1 MNAFYKVLSIAA
13 AAALTFVACTK
24 EIEAPIENSSLTG
37 ITSFKF
43 KANTENLGTKA
54 TLAPETDEETSFA
67 AAWENSDEMVIESL
81 SLDPAFDEFGTAVW
95 DSSEEVFSAT
105 YDKSV
110 TLPTAS
116 GDWTYSAWYP
126 AKASVPFQSNR
137 VQNGNAYA
145 SEYDLMYGSIEVDGA
160 QIGKN
165 ADGTSLVIPMNRL
178 TAIAYYHITSG
189 LNEDVVSA
197 TLTVDE
203 GKTIAAETVEI
214 SSDGKTIT
222 PTNGSNTITIT
233 FEDGTAPKATDFQ
246 LWFNILTENIGS
258 ASSYN
263 VTVDIVTTGHTAKL
277 TSKSARS
284 FTAGKLNRAKI
295 SSLTWKAA
303 PKYEKV
309 TSTTDLTEGDYLI
322 VYEAD
327 GLAFNG
333 SLATL
338 DAADNVASVSIVDN
352 AIPSTDVVNAMSFHI
367 APYSTGY
374 SIFSKSGSY
383 IGQTSDANGMATG
396 SSAYANT
403 ISFSDGNA
411 NIVSGGAYLRYNS
424 ASNQNRFRYYKSST
438 YTGQKAIA
446 LYKLD
451 DGKQESGIGFAT
463 DEFTFVLN
471 SSEYAAFAGQAA
483 TLATGNTAA
492 VTYTISGDAIGLID
506 ENDGTIV
513 LDEKTVGTA
522 VITATVAAT
531 DSFRGGSATYTVI
544 VERAAKTFSQINAAE
559 TGVSVKDVTVMATDG
574 GSNVILKDATGL
586 GFLYKSDHNLSAGD
600 YLNTLI
606 GDVVE
611 YNGVYEFKNN
621 VSFDKADGTVTVDHG
636 TAVEFSSVAS
646 NLVSSPAITYVHAIG
661 TKSARNIT
669 VGSDA
674 LYLSATSTVAD
685 GPVEIYGYTIGYSD
699 SHSNHTIVAV
709 SLEPYVDPDEP
720 ILEVSTNSL
729 TWLYNETDAKSVT
742 ITLNGNGS
750 VTKAESGMS
759 WATVTL
765 EGNTL
770 TVTPNGENSSTT
782 QDNEGTIT
790 LTHSGDNSLVEVIT
804 CTQEKKVNYLTKTVS
819 FTPGDAG
826 GLADAN
832 NDGGTG
838 TKKGV
843 SLAISGGG
851 NGASYINVY
860 KGKTM
865 TISAPAN
872 GLITEIVLTCTAN
885 GSAQYG
891 PGSISLNSG
900 ENGTYTA
907 STAKTGTWTGSAASV
922 AFTANENQIRMTS
935 IEITY
940 KIDEALFTPESTTI
954 TLTKGETSD
963 DPITVKVGV
972 SVDLADFVS
981 TNNTEGTKTYATS
994 VASSIAT
1001 LEGSVVTGAGEGGPF
1016 VVTLDIAATEDYAA
1030 SETKNI
1036 YVTVEAAS
1044 SKTVQTPIEIDLTEA
1059 SFTSST
1065 ASLVTWDVTDFTMTN
1080 EKISGSQNANA
1091 YLGGTNNTNTRFYNG
1106 HRVTITP
1113 DEGCEITSIVFTAT
1127 GSSYNINGTW
1137 TNGTASKSGSNVT
1150 VTPTDGESAVIC
1162 EVTAT
1167 CRLNK
1172 VTINYKK

>member
-1 MNAFYKVLSIAA
+1 MNTLSKSLALIAA
-13 AAALTFVACTK
+13 VAVSFVSCQK
-24 EIEAPIENSSLTG
+24 ELETPVDNNSQTSVN
-37 ITSFKF
+37 SFKF
-43 KANTENLGTKA
+43 YASSENVGTKA
-54 TLAPETDEETSFA
+54 TLTPEDENENSFA
-67 AAWENSDEMVIESL
+67 AAWENGDEMVIESL
-81 SLDPAFDEFGTAVW
+81 SLDLAFDEFGTAVW
-95 DSSEEVFSAT
+95 DSSEEVFNAT
-105 YDKSV
+105 YDESV

-116 GDWTYSAWYP
+116 GDWSYSAWYP
-126 AKASVPFQSNR
+126 AKANVPFQSNR

-165 ADGTSLVIPMNRL
+165 TDGTSLVIPVNRL
-178 TAIAYYHITSG
+178 TAIAYYHITG
-189 LNEDVVSA
+189 GPNEDVVSA

-214 SSDGKTIT
+214 SGDGKTIT
-222 PTNGSNTITIT
+222 PTNGSNTVTIT
-233 FEDGTAPKATDFQ
+233 FADGTAPKATDFQ

-309 TSTTDLTEGDYLI
+309 TSPTDLTEGDYLI
-322 VYEAD
+322 VYEED
-327 GLAFNG
+327 GVAFNG
-333 SLATL
+333 GLGTL
-338 DAADNVASVSIVDN
+338 DVGNNVISVTITDDAIVKSDNVDAAV
-352 AIPSTDVVNAMSFHI
+352 FHI
-367 APYSTGY
+367 ASIAGGY
-374 SIFSKSGSY
+374 SIQSASGTFIGKSANS
-383 IGQTSDANGMATG
+383 NGMDTG
-396 SSAYANT
+396 TSAMVNS
-403 ISFSDGNA
+403 ISFDESGNA
-411 NIVSGGAYLRYNS
+411 VIAGAGGATLRFNS
-424 ASNQNRFRYYKSST
+424 STGDNNYRFRYYKS
-438 YTGQKAIA
+438 GQKAIA

-471 SSEYAAFAGQAA
+471 SSEYAAFTGQTA

-492 VTYTISGDAIGLID
+492 VTYSMSGDAIGLID

-513 LDEKTVGTA
+513 LDGETVGTA
-522 VITATVAAT
+522 VITATAAAT
-531 DSFRGGSATYTVI
+531 DNFRGGSATYTVI
-544 VERAAKTFSQINAAE
+544 VESAAKTFSQINAAE
-559 TGVSVKDVTVMATDG
+559 TGVTVKNVTVMATDG

-586 GFLYKSDHNLSAGD
+586 GFLYMSGHNLSAGD

-661 TKSARNIT
+661 TKSSRNIT

-742 ITLNGNGS
+742 ITVNENGS

-790 LTHSGDNSLVEVIT
+790 LTHNADNSIVEVIT
-804 CTQEKKVNYLTKTVS
+804 CTQEKKVNLVTKNVTFTVGEDITSTSAVTKKNVKFEYKQDDGQTTPSYYYPFRWYKESTVTISSTIGGYISEVVVHFESGYAKTLTPDS
-819 FTPGDAG
+819 GNYS
-826 GLADAN
+826 L
-832 NDGGTG
+832 TG
-838 TKKGV
+838 T
-843 SLAISGGG
+843 
-851 NGASYINVY
+851 
-860 KGKTM
+860 
-865 TISAPAN
+865 
-872 GLITEIVLTCTAN
+872 
-885 GSAQYG
+885 
-891 PGSISLNSG
+891 
-900 ENGTYTA
+900 
-907 STAKTGTWTGSAASV
+907 TGTWTSEGNVTSVVFDNKDAA
-922 AFTANENQIRMTS
+922 ARFTS
-935 IEITY
+935 IDVEFKADASLITP
-940 KIDEALFTPESTTI
+940 DPTTI

-963 DPITVKVGV
+963 DPITVKVGA
-972 SVDLADFVS
+972 SVDLANFVS

-1001 LEGSVVTGAGEGGPF
+1001 IEGSVVTGVGEGGPF
-1016 VVTLDIAATEDYAA
+1016 VVTLDIAATEDYLA
-1030 SETKNI
+1030 SATKSI
-1036 YVTVEAAS
+1036 YVKVEAAS
-1044 SKTVQTPIEIDLTEA
+1044 SKTVQTPIEIDLTKA
-1059 SFTSST
+1059 SFTSSSN
-1065 ASLVTWDVTDFTMTN
+1065 SLVTWDVTDFTMTN
-1080 EKISGSQNANA
+1080 QKISGSQNADA
-1091 YLGGTNNTNTRFYNG
+1091 YLGGTNSNTRFYNG

-1127 GSSYNINGTW
+1127 GNSYNISGTW
-1137 TNGTASKSGSNVT
+1137 TNGTATTSGSTVT
-1150 VTPTDGESAVIC
+1150 VTPANGESAVIC
-1162 EVTAT
+1162 DVTAT